1 MKKQMLAAMLITSLL
16 LSGCDQTGEASSS
29 SDLSEASCS
38 SAVNNASEETSDEEE
53 PTDEELIEL
62 FSNAM
67 YEINELATVEPTLI
81 VSLTFDHEVEIDY
94 SDTITIKPYSYVRTS
109 RRYSELEDH
118 YAQFFTGETLDWIMS
133 TKFAD
138 IDGTLYCCLSGGAS
152 SRGFKFLSLEKLQGN
167 TYKGT
172 YLAYHTVKEGEE
184 ESTVFEVKKT
194 DAGYRI
200 SNIDYHPDP
209 LGYDMPNEQI

>member
-1 MKKQMLAAMLITSLL
+1 MKKQMLAAMLIVSLL

-29 SDLSEASCS
+29 SDLSEAFCS
-38 SAVNNASEETSDEEE
+38 SAVNNASEELSDEEE
-53 PTDEELIEL
+53 PTEEELIEL

-94 SDTITIKPYSYVRTS
+94 SDIITIKPYSYVRTS
-109 RRYSELEDH
+109 RQYSELEDH

-138 IDGTLYCCLSGGAS
+138 IDGTLYCCITGGAT
-152 SRGFKFLSLEKLQGN
+152 GFGSKTVSIERLEGN
-167 TYKGT
+167 TYQAT
-172 YLAYHTVKEGEE
+172 YQNSYIDG
-184 ESTVFEVKKT
+184 STDKNSTAFSIQKT

-200 SNIDYHPDP
+200 SSIDYC
-209 LGYDMPNEQI
+209 PNLLNREWLKEH

>member
-53 PTDEELIEL
+53 PTEEELIEL

-138 IDGTLYCCLSGGAS
+138 IDGTLYCCITGGAT
-152 SRGFKFLSLEKLQGN
+152 GFGSKTVSIERLEGN
-167 TYKGT
+167 TYQAT
-172 YLAYHTVKEGEE
+172 YQNSYIDGFTDKN
-184 ESTVFEVKKT
+184 STTFSIQKT

-200 SNIDYHPDP
+200 SSIDYC
-209 LGYDMPNEQI
+209 PNLLNREWLKEH

>member
-38 SAVNNASEETSDEEE
+38 SAVNNASEETSDEEV
-53 PTDEELIEL
+53 PTEEELIEL

>member
-1 MKKQMLAAMLITSLL
+1 MKKQMLAAMLIVSIL

-29 SDLSEASCS
+29 SDLSEAFCS
-38 SAVNNASEETSDEEE
+38 SAVNNASEELSDEEE
-53 PTDEELIEL
+53 PTEEELIEL

-94 SDTITIKPYSYVRTS
+94 SDIITIKPYSYVRTS
-109 RRYSELEDH
+109 RQYSELEDH

-133 TKFAD
+133 TKFVD
-138 IDGTLYCCLSGGAS
+138 IDGALYCCLSGGAS